1 MALAAIHSYKHSSI
15 HSFKQQLNI
24 SYKQCILMVNKI
36 QRYLALKKIT
46 FLEEHIAIISYNLL
60 TL

>member
-24 SYKQCILMVNKI
+24 SYKQCILMVNKNT
-36 QRYLALKKIT
+36 KIPCPQENYIFGRT
-46 FLEEHIAIISYNLL
+46 HCYN
-60 TL
+60 